1 MLATP
6 SATSAAEPG
15 LNFVEN
21 QKDVFL
27 VANLPQLPKPF
38 AAEMIVAAL
47 TLNWFDDDR
56 GNVDPASIDEFSD
69 LRFRFFLALDHVA
82 FALVFRQ
89 GKIDRRIRNP
99 RPVEFG
105 KQIGLARIRIG
116 KAHGVAA
123 ASMEG
128 APKMQNLGAAFPT
141 TGSHVFTHLPI
152 HRRLQRV
159 L

>member
-6 SATSAAEPG
+6 GATSRAEPG
-15 LNFVEN
+15 LHFVEN
-21 QKDVFL
+21 QKDVVL
-27 VANLPQLPKPF
+27 VANLPQLPKPL
-38 AAEMIVAAL
+38 AAEMFVASL
-47 TLNWFDDDR
+47 SLDWFDDYR
-56 GNVDPASIDEFSD
+56 GDVDPSFIDEFSD

-105 KQIGLARIRIG
+105 EQIRLPRIGIG

-128 APKMQNLGAAFPT
+128 APEMQNLGAAFPT
-141 TGSHVFTHLPI
+141 TGSHVFSHLPI
-152 HRRLQRV
+152 HR
-159 L
+159 